1 MPQYQEKRDNSAK
14 KGTGRKSVTET
25 GKKIITV
32 TADLDFIQGLKPF
45 GEDKQRVSFKL
56 YLNSKRRDKNDPDFI
71 IWSFPYDPNWKSK
84 KQTQTDD
91 FDDEPQIQASVVKKQ
106 EVQEARHKYNNTYD
120 DDIEF

>member
-1 MPQYQEKRDNSAK
+1 M
-14 KGTGRKSVTET
+14 
-25 GKKIITV
+25 
-32 TADLDFIQGLKPF
+32 DFIQSLKPF

-56 YLNSKRRDKNDPDFI
+56 YLNSKKRDNKDPDFI

-84 KQTQTDD
+84 KQAQDDD
-91 FDDEPQIQASVVKKQ
+91 FDGEPQIQASVVKKQ